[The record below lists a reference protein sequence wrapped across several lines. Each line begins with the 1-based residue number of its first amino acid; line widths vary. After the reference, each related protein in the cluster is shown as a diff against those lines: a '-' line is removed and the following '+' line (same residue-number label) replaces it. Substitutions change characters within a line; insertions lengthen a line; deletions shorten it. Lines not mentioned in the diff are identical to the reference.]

1 MNFASAHLKAR
12 YVTAGSEFKAFVRML
27 IQNGVKRSKL
37 AFSSP
42 LIINISPFLLGSRGK
57 CIFCDRGPRR
67 EQEFPLSTRSSRG
80 LNETE
85 VSAEEAIFH
94 FGLSSLSSRDWND
107 PKVQRDRMEK
117 REILKRSNFLPRVIC
132 SQRKK
137 AGLNIVEIGILS
149 FSPPLF
155 STYSYSKEGKKSLV
169 QPRNHLFQA
178 RSIKYLKGFSS
189 VHLPILFSVSLS
201 RFHASL
207 HRSIWRSSRNIRLE
221 QRYIVFAIVE
231 RWKLAML
238 NWLDNFWKR

>member
-1 MNFASAHLKAR
+1 MNFAPAHLKAR

-27 IQNGVKRSKL
+27 IQNSVKRSKL

-57 CIFCDRGPRR
+57 CIFCDRGPRC

-169 QPRNHLFQA
+169 QPWNHLFQLV
-178 RSIKYLKGFSS
+178 RLSILKVLTMSTYQYFS
-189 VHLPILFSVSLS
+189 LFHCLD
-201 RFHASL
+201 FTL
-207 HRSIWRSSRNIRLE
+207 
-221 QRYIVFAIVE
+221 RYIDQFDVRRGIFVWSNVILYLQSWNDE
-231 RWKLAML
+231 
-238 NWLDNFWKR
+238 N

>member
-1 MNFASAHLKAR
+1 MNFAPAHLKAR

-27 IQNGVKRSKL
+27 IQNSVKRSKL

-169 QPRNHLFQA
+169 QPWNHLFQLV
-178 RSIKYLKGFSS
+178 RLSILKVLTMSTYQYFS
-189 VHLPILFSVSLS
+189 LFHCLD
-201 RFHASL
+201 FTL
-207 HRSIWRSSRNIRLE
+207 
-221 QRYIVFAIVE
+221 RYIDQFDVRRGIFVWSNVILYLQSWNDE
-231 RWKLAML
+231 
-238 NWLDNFWKR
+238 N

>member
-1 MNFASAHLKAR
+1 MHLLWP
-12 YVTAGSEFKAFVRML
+12 GSETRTR
-27 IQNGVKRSKL
+27 I
-37 AFSSP
+37 SSFNEKFER
-42 LIINISPFLLGSRGK
+42 IEW
-57 CIFCDRGPRR
+57 DRGVGRR
-67 EQEFPLSTRSSRG
+67 SHFPFRPLQSLLERLKRPKGSKGSNGKKRNSEAIEFP
-80 LNETE
+80 
-85 VSAEEAIFH
+85 
-94 FGLSSLSSRDWND
+94 SSRDLLATQ
-107 PKVQRDRMEK
+107 KSEY
-117 REILKRSNFLPRVIC
+117 
-132 SQRKK
+132 

>member
-1 MNFASAHLKAR
+1 MNFAPAHLKAR
-12 YVTAGSEFKAFVRML
+12 YVTAGSEFKAFVWML
-27 IQNGVKRSKL
+27 IQNSVKRSKL

-169 QPRNHLFQA
+169 QPWNHLFQLV
-178 RSIKYLKGFSS
+178 RLSILKVLTMSTYQYFS
-189 VHLPILFSVSLS
+189 LFHCLD
-201 RFHASL
+201 FTL
-207 HRSIWRSSRNIRLE
+207 
-221 QRYIVFAIVE
+221 RYIDQFDVRRGIFVWSNVILYLQSWNDE
-231 RWKLAML
+231 
-238 NWLDNFWKR
+238 N

>member
-1 MNFASAHLKAR
+1 MNFAPAHLKAR

-27 IQNGVKRSKL
+27 IQNSVKRSKL

-107 PKVQRDRMEK
+107 PKVQRNRMEK

-169 QPRNHLFQA
+169 QPWNHLFQLV
-178 RSIKYLKGFSS
+178 RLSILKVLTMSTYQYFS
-189 VHLPILFSVSLS
+189 LFHCLD
-201 RFHASL
+201 FTL
-207 HRSIWRSSRNIRLE
+207 
-221 QRYIVFAIVE
+221 RYIDQFDVRRGIFVWSNVILYLQSWNDE
-231 RWKLAML
+231 
-238 NWLDNFWKR
+238 N

>member
-1 MNFASAHLKAR
+1 MNFAPAHLKAR

-27 IQNGVKRSKL
+27 IQNSVKRSKL

-67 EQEFPLSTRSSRG
+67 EQEFPLSTRSSGG

-169 QPRNHLFQA
+169 QPWNHLFQLV
-178 RSIKYLKGFSS
+178 RLSILKVLTMSTYQYFS
-189 VHLPILFSVSLS
+189 LFHCLD
-201 RFHASL
+201 FTL
-207 HRSIWRSSRNIRLE
+207 
-221 QRYIVFAIVE
+221 RYIDQFDVRRGIFVWSNVILYLQSWNDE
-231 RWKLAML
+231 
-238 NWLDNFWKR
+238 N

>member
-1 MNFASAHLKAR
+1 MNFAPAHLKAR

-155 STYSYSKEGKKSLV
+155 STYSYSKKGKKSLV
-169 QPRNHLFQA
+169 QPWNHLFQLV
-178 RSIKYLKGFSS
+178 RLSILKVLTMSTYQYFS
-189 VHLPILFSVSLS
+189 LFHCLD
-201 RFHASL
+201 FTL
-207 HRSIWRSSRNIRLE
+207 
-221 QRYIVFAIVE
+221 RYIDQFDVRRGIFVWSNVILYLQSWNDE
-231 RWKLAML
+231 
-238 NWLDNFWKR
+238 N

>member
-1 MNFASAHLKAR
+1 MNFAPAHLKAR

-169 QPRNHLFQA
+169 QPWNHLFQLV
-178 RSIKYLKGFSS
+178 RLSILKVLTMSTYQYFS
-189 VHLPILFSVSLS
+189 LFHCLD
-201 RFHASL
+201 FTL
-207 HRSIWRSSRNIRLE
+207 
-221 QRYIVFAIVE
+221 RYIDQFDVRRGIFVWSNVILYLQSWNDE
-231 RWKLAML
+231 
-238 NWLDNFWKR
+238 N

>member
-1 MNFASAHLKAR
+1 
-12 YVTAGSEFKAFVRML
+12 ML
-27 IQNGVKRSKL
+27 IQNSVKRSKL

-169 QPRNHLFQA
+169 QPWNHLFQLV
-178 RSIKYLKGFSS
+178 RLSILKVLTMSTYQYFS
-189 VHLPILFSVSLS
+189 LFHCLD
-201 RFHASL
+201 FTL
-207 HRSIWRSSRNIRLE
+207 
-221 QRYIVFAIVE
+221 RYIDQFDVRRGIFVWSNVILYLQSWNDE
-231 RWKLAML
+231 
-238 NWLDNFWKR
+238 N

>member
-1 MNFASAHLKAR
+1 MNFAPAHLKAR

-42 LIINISPFLLGSRGK
+42 LINISPFLLGSRGK

-169 QPRNHLFQA
+169 QPWNHLFQLV
-178 RSIKYLKGFSS
+178 RLSILKVLTMSTYQYFS
-189 VHLPILFSVSLS
+189 LFHCLD
-201 RFHASL
+201 FTL
-207 HRSIWRSSRNIRLE
+207 
-221 QRYIVFAIVE
+221 RYIDQFDVRRGIFVWSNVILYLQSWNDE
-231 RWKLAML
+231 
-238 NWLDNFWKR
+238 N

>member
-1 MNFASAHLKAR
+1 MNFAPAHLKAR

-27 IQNGVKRSKL
+27 IQNSVKRSKL

-42 LIINISPFLLGSRGK
+42 LIINIFPFLLGSRGK

-169 QPRNHLFQA
+169 QPWNHLFQLV
-178 RSIKYLKGFSS
+178 RLSILKVLTMSTYQYFS
-189 VHLPILFSVSLS
+189 LFHCLD
-201 RFHASL
+201 FTL
-207 HRSIWRSSRNIRLE
+207 
-221 QRYIVFAIVE
+221 RYIDQFDVRRGIFVWSNVILYLQSWNDE
-231 RWKLAML
+231 
-238 NWLDNFWKR
+238 N

>member
-27 IQNGVKRSKL
+27 IQNSVKRSKL

-94 FGLSSLSSRDWND
+94 FGLSSLSSRDWN

-169 QPRNHLFQA
+169 QPWNHLFQLV
-178 RSIKYLKGFSS
+178 RLSILKVLTMSTYQYFS
-189 VHLPILFSVSLS
+189 LFHCLD
-201 RFHASL
+201 FTL
-207 HRSIWRSSRNIRLE
+207 
-221 QRYIVFAIVE
+221 RYIDQFDVRRGIFVWSNVILYLQSWNDE
-231 RWKLAML
+231 
-238 NWLDNFWKR
+238 N

>member
-1 MNFASAHLKAR
+1 MNFAPAHLKAR

-27 IQNGVKRSKL
+27 MQNSVKRSKL

-169 QPRNHLFQA
+169 QPWNHLFQLV
-178 RSIKYLKGFSS
+178 RLSILKVLTMSTYQYFS
-189 VHLPILFSVSLS
+189 LFHCLD
-201 RFHASL
+201 FTL
-207 HRSIWRSSRNIRLE
+207 
-221 QRYIVFAIVE
+221 RYIDQFDVRRGIFVWSNVILYLQSWNDE
-231 RWKLAML
+231 
-238 NWLDNFWKR
+238 N

>member
-1 MNFASAHLKAR
+1 MNFAPAHLKAR

-27 IQNGVKRSKL
+27 IQNSVKRSKL

-169 QPRNHLFQA
+169 QPWNHLFQLV
-178 RSIKYLKGFSS
+178 RLSILKVLTMSTYQYFS
-189 VHLPILFSVSLS
+189 LFHCLD
-201 RFHASL
+201 FTL
-207 HRSIWRSSRNIRLE
+207 
-221 QRYIVFAIVE
+221 RYIDQFDVRRGIFVWSNVILYLQSWNDE
-231 RWKLAML
+231 I
-238 NWLDNFWKR
+238 